1 MKTITKFE
9 TAVRVN
15 AVITR
20 KTALL
25 AYLEYHYE
33 NPSLHPDDI
42 FSAGSGYSDLGGV
55 IVYQANLQKMPAIVE
70 YPTALLKLNQLLNK
84 IDTNFSLIENLH
96 VEVITDFLDDFAE
109 NSLDGVIYSLT
120 QLIPLDEDE
129 IFEEVVEILTYV
141 KGAK

>member
-1 MKTITKFE
+1 MKTLTKFE

-20 KTALL
+20 KIALL

-55 IVYQANLQKMPAIVE
+55 IVCQANMQKMPAYVE
-70 YPTALLKLNQLLNK
+70 YPSSILKIGHFIFNLHNL
-84 IDTNFSLIENLH
+84 TEIEEQH
-96 VEVITDFLDDFAE
+96 VEVIEDFLDTFDEAM
-109 NSLDGVIYSLT
+109 LDDVIYSMD
-120 QLIPLDEDE
+120 QLKKFDEDNTVEE
-129 IFEEVVEILTYV
+129 IIEILNYV
-141 KGAK
+141 KGAN